1 VTVYQPDEAQPD
13 LSLSRIRRGTLI
25 DEREAREAVPKA
37 LEKPEQFKLRLVDKA
52 GRRYLGRITGTLIW
66 FDDKNSVAMYRTED
80 ERVIFHDEEKAS
92 YWQVEDA
99 DLDETLRN
107 TLDQEAYFDAMTAL
121 GRIPEVDL

>member
-1 VTVYQPDEAQPD
+1 MKP
-13 LSLSRIRRGTLI
+13 RGKLI
-25 DEREAREAVPKA
+25 DVRDARDAGPEA
-37 LEKPEQFKLRLVDKA
+37 LERPEQFKLLLMDKA
-52 GRRYLGRITGTLIW
+52 GRPYLGRITGTLIW

-80 ERVIFHDEEKAS
+80 QRVIFHDEEKAS

-107 TLDQEAYFDAMTAL
+107 TLDQEAYFEAITAL